1 MEEFKQ
7 LSNQE
12 CEAINGGGII
22 LAGCAI
28 VAGCVVVFGGAFA
41 VGYGL
46 AKWLG

>member
-1 MEEFKQ
+1 MKEFQ
-7 LSNQE
+7 NMSMQE
-12 CEAINGGGII
+12 CEVVNGGGLI

-28 VAGCVVVFGGAFA
+28 VGGAIVIFGGSFA

>member
-1 MEEFKQ
+1 MNNFVELNTAEYEEV
-7 LSNQE
+7 
-12 CEAINGGGII
+12 NGGGII

-28 VAGCVVVFGGAFA
+28 VGGCIVVFGGGFA

>member
-1 MEEFKQ
+1 MNNFVEMNSAEYD
-7 LSNQE
+7 
-12 CEAINGGGII
+12 AVNGGGII

-28 VAGCVVVFGGAFA
+28 VGGCIAVFGVSFA

>member
-1 MEEFKQ
+1 MYNFCELTEK
-7 LSNQE
+7 E
-12 CEAINGGGII
+12 CSEINGGGII

-28 VAGCVVVFGGAFA
+28 VGGCIAVFGGSFA